1 MQETGLCLEDKK
13 PKSRDLVLKN
23 SQSKG
28 ADILQGTKPK
38 SLFDAGSPL
47 TYIAPLCELE
57 KWMLLPARRLDFRP
71 LPSWPGVL
79 AQ

>member
-1 MQETGLCLEDKK
+1 MQETGLCIEDKK

-28 ADILQGTKPK
+28 ADVLQGTKPK